1 MEIPIRFPSEAGVIA
16 EEAARFRGLPDEE
29 KVRALRDCFR
39 TYHFL
44 LSASGRA
51 EELKRLAEEEE
62 RRARVAIQEFAA
74 RHG

>member
-1 MEIPIRFPSEAGVIA
+1 MQLPIRFPSEADVIA
-16 EEAARFRGLPDEE
+16 EEAARFRGLPDEA
-29 KVRALRDCFR
+29 KVRALGDSFR
-39 TYHFL
+39 TYLFL

-51 EELKRLAEEEE
+51 EELKLLAEKEE